1 MHFPSPETVG
11 LICRGRVG
19 KRRSVTPSWSEWSL
33 LETRAH
39 SHPSAYSKQRTVAK
53 VAKKSA
59 EVELQCTTT
68 QHSTAA
74 QHSSSYEESTNDGR
88 LISSM
93 GVIYKWT
100 AATLTS
106 QPLIASDLPG
116 DEQREPVVA
125 EGGGW
130 RRRQVVQLAVEDV
143 EAEVAHLGL
152 ADQELSALVPAAH
165 GGGGGGGVVAGV
177 GAALLTD

>member
-1 MHFPSPETVG
+1 MHHNT
-11 LICRGRVG
+11 
-19 KRRSVTPSWSEWSL
+19 
-33 LETRAH
+33 
-39 SHPSAYSKQRTVAK
+39 
-53 VAKKSA
+53 
-59 EVELQCTTT
+59 
-68 QHSTAA
+68 A
-74 QHSSSYEESTNDGR
+74 QHTTAHHMR
-88 LISSM
+88 KVRMM
-93 GVIYKWT
+93 GNGFLQWVLFIIDYC
-100 AATLTS
+100 TLTS

-125 EGGGW
+125 EGRGW

-165 GGGGGGGVVAGV
+165 GAGGGGCVVAGV

>member
-1 MHFPSPETVG
+1 
-11 LICRGRVG
+11 
-19 KRRSVTPSWSEWSL
+19 
-33 LETRAH
+33 
-39 SHPSAYSKQRTVAK
+39 
-53 VAKKSA
+53 
-59 EVELQCTTT
+59 
-68 QHSTAA
+68 
-74 QHSSSYEESTNDGR
+74 
-88 LISSM
+88 M
-93 GVIYKWT
+93 GVIHKWT
-100 AATLTS
+100 AGTGTLTS

-165 GGGGGGGVVAGV
+165 GAGGGGGCVVAGV

>member
-1 MHFPSPETVG
+1 MHHNT
-11 LICRGRVG
+11 
-19 KRRSVTPSWSEWSL
+19 
-33 LETRAH
+33 
-39 SHPSAYSKQRTVAK
+39 
-53 VAKKSA
+53 
-59 EVELQCTTT
+59 
-68 QHSTAA
+68 A

-93 GVIYKWT
+93 GVICKWT
-100 AATLTS
+100 ADTLTS
-106 QPLIASDLPG
+106 QPLVTSDLPG

-152 ADQELSALVPAAH
+152 ADKELSALVPAAH

>member
-1 MHFPSPETVG
+1 MHHNT
-11 LICRGRVG
+11 
-19 KRRSVTPSWSEWSL
+19 
-33 LETRAH
+33 
-39 SHPSAYSKQRTVAK
+39 
-53 VAKKSA
+53 
-59 EVELQCTTT
+59 
-68 QHSTAA
+68 A
-74 QHSSSYEESTNDGR
+74 QHSSSYEESTNDGQW
-88 LISSM
+88 ISSM

-100 AATLTS
+100 AGRLTS

-165 GGGGGGGVVAGV
+165 GAGGGGCVVAGV

>member
-1 MHFPSPETVG
+1 
-11 LICRGRVG
+11 
-19 KRRSVTPSWSEWSL
+19 
-33 LETRAH
+33 
-39 SHPSAYSKQRTVAK
+39 
-53 VAKKSA
+53 
-59 EVELQCTTT
+59 
-68 QHSTAA
+68 
-74 QHSSSYEESTNDGR
+74 
-88 LISSM
+88 M
-93 GVIYKWT
+93 GVIHKWT
-100 AATLTS
+100 AGTLTS

-152 ADQELSALVPAAH
+152 ADLELPALVPAAH
-165 GGGGGGGVVAGV
+165 GAAGGGGCVVAGV